1 MDTGLNKFR
10 KFAIIFVICELML
23 VIISNIY
30 AAKFVRNPSER
41 KYMVDISR
49 IITRM
54 EAGEQI
60 RDIDLNEYETIVS
73 VTLFDAAEHGKYAY
87 TVEEAAGELYRFEY
101 KQEDDRQIIIVMNCV
116 LGLMIFSTIIVMAY
130 LDRKLITPF
139 LKINN
144 LPIELAKGNL
154 SVPIKEEKS
163 RYLGK
168 FLWGMDM
175 LREKLEDDKR
185 RELKLLKE
193 KKTLILSLSHD
204 VKTPLSAIDLYAK
217 ALRTGLYDSDERR
230 KEAFLGIEKNVS
242 EIKRYV
248 GEIVDA
254 SREDILSLDVKNG
267 EVYLLDCINTITDY
281 YSEKMEHL
289 HTEFVVEGVDNC
301 LIFGDGDRIVEVLQ
315 NVIENALKYGDG
327 KRVDITFEEEENC
340 KLVTISNTGCGID
353 RDELPHLFDSFYRG
367 SNSGNVSGSG
377 LGLYICKELMHR
389 MEGEIFAKE
398 TEDSFKVT
406 LVLKKM

>member
-1 MDTGLNKFR
+1 
-10 KFAIIFVICELML
+10 
-23 VIISNIY
+23 
-30 AAKFVRNPSER
+30 
-41 KYMVDISR
+41 
-49 IITRM
+49 
-54 EAGEQI
+54 
-60 RDIDLNEYETIVS
+60 
-73 VTLFDAAEHGKYAY
+73 
-87 TVEEAAGELYRFEY
+87 
-101 KQEDDRQIIIVMNCV
+101 
-116 LGLMIFSTIIVMAY
+116 MAY

-289 HTEFVVEGVDNC
+289 HIEFVVEGVDNC

-340 KLVTISNTGCGID
+340 KLITISNTGCGID